1 MKDGFIKVAAAAPEL
16 RVADPKFNAEK
27 IVECVEKAREEGVK
41 LLAFPEL
48 AITGATCGHLYY
60 QRYLPDA
67 ALEGLKRIAEATR
80 GDDMLVVVGL
90 PLRARGAVYS
100 AAAVVS
106 GGEVCAQSGALSN
119 PTRDTSCGTRF
130 PAPRSASSRE

>member
-60 QRYLPDA
+60 QRYLLDA
-67 ALEGLKRIAEATR
+67 ALEEFDDEYAAGRYIRTLIDFPSVANTYIPFNTAERPQIAWWW
-80 GDDMLVVVGL
+80 
-90 PLRARGAVYS
+90 
-100 AAAVVS
+100 
-106 GGEVCAQSGALSN
+106 
-119 PTRDTSCGTRF
+119 
-130 PAPRSASSRE
+130 